1 MSTNTQFAL
10 GVHMLTLLAS
20 AAPESLS
27 SDQLAGSANA
37 SPVHVRRVLG
47 RFREAGLVG
56 SKPGVGGGS
65 HLVEHPATIT
75 LADVWRVI
83 HGDAPFLG
91 TYEGRPD
98 CLVGSHIQQMLL
110 DIDREARR
118 ALETQLARTTIA
130 DLVTRAG
137 VLAGLPAP
145 AEPVGASR
153 PG

>member
-20 AAPESLS
+20 WAPASLS

-47 RFREAGLVG
+47 GFREAGLVG
-56 SKPGVGGGS
+56 SRSGVGGGS
-65 HLVEHPATIT
+65 HLLHDPATIS

-83 HGDAPFLG
+83 HGDTPFLG

-98 CLVGSHIQQMLL
+98 CSVGAHIQSMLL
-110 DIDREARR
+110 DIDAEARR
-118 ALETQLARTTIA
+118 ALEAQLAKTTIA
-130 DLVTRAG
+130 DLVTRAE
-137 VLAGLPAP
+137 VLAGVPALIEATP
-145 AEPVGASR
+145 A
-153 PG
+153 